1 MGEERRWEMDGW
13 RGERGNCISDVKII
27 IIVIIRKNNWHYK
40 QFFIV
45 YGGGDQEFKASLC
58 YTENLRLSWAA

>member
-27 IIVIIRKNNWHYK
+27 IIVIIRKNNWRYK

-45 YGGGDQEFKASLC
+45 YGGAIRSS
-58 YTENLRLSWAA
+58 RLVSATQRI